1 MANLQKNTFHYF
13 SWLRRILFLWVK
25 SNVLPEKP
33 KEELSIGSGQS
44 VCYVLNSTSLSDLF
58 VLDQTVRK
66 AGLPVAEHAPASLK
80 FAGTTSY
87 ICLRKTGWLQVRRE
101 NPKQVPSRLSKLVEQ
116 ARADKNMEVQLIPV
130 SVFWGRNPGKE
141 AGSWFKMLFFDDEHA
156 GAIQKMFI
164 IFAQGRSN
172 YIRYGK
178 PISLREL
185 VDEDAPVQE
194 TARKLRRV
202 LRVHFR
208 RQRTAALGPS
218 LPTRENVITSLLQSK
233 SIKRTIQDEARKRN
247 ITIERT
253 EAKAIR
259 YINEIA
265 AEQNHSV
272 VRFVDI
278 FLSWLWNRIFN
289 GVEIKNVQRL
299 REIDQT
305 HEIIYL
311 PSHRS
316 HMDYLL
322 LGYSLYRSGFPPPHV
337 AAGINLNFWPIGPVL
352 RRCGAFFI
360 RRSFRGNRLYASVFN
375 EYVHYLL
382 TKGYPIKFYPEGGRS
397 RTGKLLT
404 PKTGMLAMVVH
415 SYLRNPDKEYV
426 LVPVYIGY
434 DKVME
439 VRTYQSELRGS
450 KKRSESV
457 GQLLNA
463 RKVLKTAFGKAYI
476 SFGEPLQMRD
486 FLDQNQPGW
495 QDAPV
500 ESELKPDWMHHVV
513 ADLAT
518 RVLTDV
524 NSNAVLS
531 PVATVALILLASP
544 TRAMAEEDLLYFLEK
559 LTNALIAA
567 PYAKDVHVPTDAP
580 AELLAQAMKVSKIER
595 FQHPSGDVI
604 FVDERESVHLTY
616 YRNNVLHLVVLPSLI
631 ASFFQHNDRMN
642 IGALVRGASILY
654 PYLKD
659 EFFLPWDYAE
669 SETVIN
675 TVIAA
680 LISQNLLCRS
690 GDFISRPDVTSLDF
704 TSLKILSRVLGQTLE
719 RYAIS
724 TALLARHADGIPFE
738 RAEFEKQ
745 CQLMAQ
751 RISILNG
758 INEPEFFDK
767 NLFKNYIELLKVQGI
782 AKDSENNRLIVTGEI
797 KELADSAINLLSSDI
812 RQGIRRMITPA
823 GKT

>member
-1 MANLQKNTFHYF
+1 MANLQKNTLHYF
-13 SWLRRILFLWVK
+13 NWLRRILFLWVK
-25 SNVLPEKP
+25 TNVLPEKP
-33 KEELSIGSGQS
+33 KEDLEIGDGQS
-44 VCYVLNSTSLSDLF
+44 VCYFLNSSSVSDLL
-58 VLDQTVRK
+58 VLDQTARK
-66 AGLPVAEHAPASLK
+66 AGLPVPIHSPAALK
-80 FAGTTSY
+80 YPATASY
-87 ICLRKTGWLQVRRE
+87 ICLRKIGWLQVQRE
-101 NPKQVPSRLSKLVEQ
+101 KTKQPPSRLSRLVEQ
-116 ARADKNMEVQLIPV
+116 ARADKNMEVKLVPV

-156 GAIQKMFI
+156 GTIQKLFI
-164 IFAQGRSN
+164 IIAQGRSN

-178 PISLREL
+178 PISLRDM
-185 VDEDAPVQE
+185 VDEGAPVAE

-208 RQRTAALGPS
+208 SQRTAALGPS
-218 LPTRENVITSLLQSK
+218 LPTRENVIASLLQTK
-233 SIKRTIQDEARKRN
+233 SIKRSIQDDARKRN
-247 ITIERT
+247 ITIDRS
-253 EAKAIR
+253 EAKAVR

-299 REIDQT
+299 RDLDQT

-337 AAGINLNFWPIGPVL
+337 AAGINLNFWPIGPIL

-360 RRSFRGNRLYASVFN
+360 RRSFRGNRLYTSVFN

-397 RTGKLLT
+397 RTGKLLK

-415 SYLRNPDKEYV
+415 SFLRNPDKEYV

-439 VRTYQSELRGS
+439 VRTYQNELRGS

-463 RKVLKTAFGKAYI
+463 RKVLKTDFGKAYI
-476 SFGEPLQMRD
+476 SFGEPLQLRD
-486 FLDQNQPGW
+486 YLNQKQPDWQNDPADSEVKPGW
-495 QDAPV
+495 
-500 ESELKPDWMHHVV
+500 MHSVV
-513 ADLAT
+513 TDLAT
-518 RVLTDV
+518 KVLTEV

-544 TRAMAEEDLLYFLEK
+544 TRAMAEEDLLYFIGK
-559 LTNALIAA
+559 LTSALVAA
-567 PYAKDVHVPTDAP
+567 PYGKNVHIPENSP
-580 AELLAQAMKVSKIER
+580 AELLGQAMKVSKIER
-595 FQHPSGDVI
+595 FEHPSGDVI
-604 FVDERESVHLTY
+604 FVAERESVHLTY

-631 ASFFQHNDRMN
+631 ASFYQHNDRMN
-642 IGALVRGASILY
+642 IYSLVKGASILY

-659 EFFLPWDYAE
+659 EFFLPWSYSDTE
-669 SETVIN
+669 SVIN
-675 TVIAA
+675 NVIEA
-680 LISQNLLCRS
+680 LITQKLLCRT
-690 GDFISRPDVTSLDF
+690 GDIISRPDVTSLDF

-724 TALLARHADGIPFE
+724 TALLAKHADGIPFE

-758 INEPEFFDK
+758 TNEPEFFDK
-767 NLFKNYIELLKVQGI
+767 NLFKNYIELLKEQGI
-782 AKDSENNRLIVTGEI
+782 AKETEGNRLLITDEI
-797 KELADSAINLLSSDI
+797 RELADSAINLLSSDI
-812 RQGIRRMITPA
+812 RQSIRRMIAPA
-823 GKT
+823 GKP